1 MTGYVYLMESC
12 GYYKIGL
19 SRSPQGRRL
28 GWENMTRPPDV
39 VKMPDVLWA
48 VKVENPR
55 RCERVLHS
63 RFHSQRTQGEWFRL
77 SPSDVQWITSLSSD
91 GLTAWCE
98 EVSPPPPASKSG
110 SSKIVR
116 FFINTEDEE
125 RINQVGARMGNAS
138 LTTVCRSAL
147 TIGIAEIERRF
158 KIRNDADEP
167 LLSSFSSSQQD
178 DDDEQDEPSRA
189 PTPHRARGASSSSS
203 DDDVIEE
210 TEL

>member
-1 MTGYVYLMESC
+1 MAQP
-12 GYYKIGL
+12 KK
-19 SRSPQGRRL
+19 PAKA
-28 GWENMTRPPDV
+28 P
-39 VKMPDVLWA
+39 
-48 VKVENPR
+48 
-55 RCERVLHS
+55 
-63 RFHSQRTQGEWFRL
+63 
-77 SPSDVQWITSLSSD
+77 
-91 GLTAWCE
+91 
-98 EVSPPPPASKSG
+98 SPPTPVSKSS

-147 TIGIAEIERRF
+147 TIGIAELERRF
-158 KIRNDADEP
+158 NKDEP